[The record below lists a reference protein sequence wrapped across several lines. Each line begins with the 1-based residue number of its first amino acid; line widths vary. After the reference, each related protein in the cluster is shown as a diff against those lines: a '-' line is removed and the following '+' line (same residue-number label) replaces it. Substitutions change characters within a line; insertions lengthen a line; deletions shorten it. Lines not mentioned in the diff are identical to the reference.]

1 MVIPYI
7 TKPSITER
15 PPLTKAEINFEKH
28 YEVLLVL
35 IMLNL
40 IYPLDLSEQKKAA
53 NGSDDKTGRKIVK

>member
-15 PPLTKAEINFEKH
+15 PPLTKAEINFEKQ
-28 YEVLLVL
+28 YEVLLV
-35 IMLNL
+35 L